1 MGIFKLIRALFQR
14 EKISIEGY
22 QFVLTVTKLLKFLQS
37 TQLITT
43 NKDNYKFKDWKAY
56 HKSL

>member
-1 MGIFKLIRALFQR
+1 MRTLSQR
-14 EKISIEGY
+14 EIISIKGY
-22 QFVLTVTKLLKFLQS
+22 QVIFTATKLLKFLQL